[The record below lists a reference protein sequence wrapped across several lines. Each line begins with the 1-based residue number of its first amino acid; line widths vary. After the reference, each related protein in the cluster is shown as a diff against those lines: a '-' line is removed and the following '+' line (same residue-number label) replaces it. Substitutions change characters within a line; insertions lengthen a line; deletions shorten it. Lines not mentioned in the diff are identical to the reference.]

1 MSQAPAINAQ
11 SYYPNPTFALEAV
24 RVTTLLSTVFA
35 GLTAAQGVAIAICAE
50 VARAWPSLPRVTLL
64 STMRL
69 RIQRRVWGVFWG
81 YFLAMSFFKRRGL
94 CRWPLESGRS
104 CCRSLPAPTSIWPNP
119 GHASNQLADGTR
131 SSSRMHRS
139 AILRSEIAELGTI
152 ASFLNL
158 LYTPIRRDPVSPP
171 LFVYLCK

>member
-24 RVTTLLSTVFA
+24 GVTTLLSTVFA

-50 VARAWPSLPRVTLL
+50 VSARVAIFAARYFTQYDAVANTAARLGRVLGAIF
-64 STMRL
+64 L
-69 RIQRRVWGVFWG
+69 R
-81 YFLAMSFFKRRGL
+81 MSFFKRRGL

-119 GHASNQLADGTR
+119 GHASNQLTDGTLLDPLER
-131 SSSRMHRS
+131 HRS
-139 AILRSEIAELGTI
+139 PIFRSERTGLGQLHFFK
-152 ASFLNL
+152 S
-158 LYTPIRRDPVSPP
+158 
-171 LFVYLCK
+171 FVYPD